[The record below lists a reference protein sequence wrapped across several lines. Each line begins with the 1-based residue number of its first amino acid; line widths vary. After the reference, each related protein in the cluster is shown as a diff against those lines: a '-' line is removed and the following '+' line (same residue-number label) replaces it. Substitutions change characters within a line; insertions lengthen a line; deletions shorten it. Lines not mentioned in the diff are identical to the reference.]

1 MKDFK
6 KVLLLGN
13 TGVGKTTYLRRVSTG
28 DFQVQHI
35 KHSNLFFTEVL
46 LDNNNIIKIYEKQ
59 MNNYDFSYEFLKNFD
74 GIIVM
79 FDVSDMETL
88 FKAHN
93 YWLERIY
100 PFCVSRM
107 PIILVGNKI
116 DLRCD
121 VTAEEISII
130 KNDGFTD
137 FVGISC
143 KTGFR
148 LFDPLEIIYNY
159 N

>member
-1 MKDFK
+1 MN
-6 KVLLLGN
+6 V
-13 TGVGKTTYLRRVSTG
+13 
-28 DFQVQHI
+28 
-35 KHSNLFFTEVL
+35 
-46 LDNNNIIKIYEKQ
+46 YEQ
-59 MNNYDFSYEFLKNFD
+59 QTSDTFMCYDFLKQFN

-79 FDVSDMETL
+79 FDVSNMETL

-93 YWLERIY
+93 YWFEKIY
-100 PFCVSRM
+100 PYVRSNI

-121 VTAEEISII
+121 VTVEEITVI

-137 FVGISC
+137 FYGISC

-148 LFDPLEIIYNY
+148 IYEPLEKIYY
-159 N
+159 F